1 MKNRKT
7 IKVDRKQLYDEIW
20 TNSLHKTALKYNASE
35 AKFKQACIDADIPL
49 PTLSYWGNKGVG
61 KDVSAD
67 IVPLPESDIEM
78 VEIVLKSEH
87 TKSEESVKKQSEKK
101 ANPKP
106 KKSNEDNKKQHQK
119 TEKEKDKD
127 KGIVVL
133 SRLEFYDELWNQ
145 RNMTELSRK
154 YDIPV
159 SRLTVLCK
167 ASNIPIPKGG
177 YSYYWGKKEPLPESN
192 QTKVKLYTRKA
203 KFKGA
208 LAEWQEYI
216 KSLNELNGIPEEP
229 IRKTLRQI
237 MNGENDETIL
247 SDLMNS
253 EYLFLMDS
261 NRREEIFTAAI
272 NLDTH
277 NRRQLHSDAI
287 RYKNAID
294 AWENQGHR
302 SYYDRIE
309 PPPNATLFSK
319 ASRRRVFALLDTIYR
334 AVEPFDG
341 RATKT
346 FDVAIGKDV
355 VAIEIAEGKDDVPH
369 VMTKEEAK
377 QLVEYNDAK
386 RRGRYA
392 WEPKIPKYDHPY
404 NGRLRIRIGDN
415 RWNHTRVSFGDDK
428 DGELLEDQ
436 LGEILITIFE
446 KVEVARVDREKR
458 EEDQRRIE
466 EEKRRAEE
474 RRQRIELEKKKTERL
489 IRDAEDYHIAHT
501 IRLFVKARTDMF
513 SDSDEIKEWA
523 DWALEKAD
531 WIDPIIQR
539 ADEYLGRRNRDS

>member
-20 TNSLHKTALKYNASE
+20 TNSLHKTAIKYNASE

-78 VEIVLKSEH
+78 VEIVLKSEQ
-87 TKSEESVKKQSEKK
+87 TKSGGSVKKRSEKK
-101 ANPKP
+101 ASPKP
-106 KKSNEDNKKQHQK
+106 RKPNEDNTKQPQK
-119 TEKEKDKD
+119 TEKEKDRD

-167 ASNIPIPKGG
+167 ASKIPIPKGG
-177 YSYYWGKKEPLPESN
+177 YSYYWGKKEPLPESD

-203 KFKGA
+203 RFKGA

-216 KSLNELNGIPEEP
+216 KSLYELNGITEEP
-229 IRKTLRQI
+229 VRKSLRQI
-237 MNGENDETIL
+237 MHGEDGETIL
-247 SDLMNS
+247 SDLMQS
-253 EYLFLMDS
+253 EYLCLMDNS
-261 NRREEIFTAAI
+261 RREEIFTAAI
-272 NLDTH
+272 NLETH
-277 NRRQLHSDAI
+277 NRRQLHSDVI
-287 RYKNAID
+287 RYKSAID

-319 ASRRRVFALLDTIYR
+319 ASRKRVFALLDTIYR

-346 FDVAIGKDV
+346 YDVAIGKDIV
-355 VAIEIAEGKDDVPH
+355 GIEIAEGKDDVPH
-369 VMTKEEAK
+369 VMTKEEARK
-377 QLVEYNDAK
+377 MVEYNDD
-386 RRGRYA
+386 RRHGRYA

-446 KVEVARVDREKR
+446 K
-458 EEDQRRIE
+458 
-466 EEKRRAEE
+466 AEN
-474 RRQRIELEKKKTERL
+474 
-489 IRDAEDYHIAHT
+489 D
-501 IRLFVKARTDMF
+501 
-513 SDSDEIKEWA
+513 
-523 DWALEKAD
+523 
-531 WIDPIIQR
+531 
-539 ADEYLGRRNRDS
+539 